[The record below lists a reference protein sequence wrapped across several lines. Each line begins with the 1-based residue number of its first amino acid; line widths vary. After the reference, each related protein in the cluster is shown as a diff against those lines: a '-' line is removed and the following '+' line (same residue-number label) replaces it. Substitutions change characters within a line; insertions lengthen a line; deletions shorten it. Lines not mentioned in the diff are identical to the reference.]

1 MQRRQ
6 FTHSLV
12 AASAGLLFANLSRA
26 AGVQDP
32 VDAKS
37 VSVGCSLGLTGALAS
52 LGTELKQGLEAGIA
66 QTNAKGIHG
75 REIKLLALDD
85 GYDAA
90 RSEENVRKL
99 IADANVVSLISCMGT
114 ANNQRILP
122 LVDEAQIPY
131 VAPQSGATS
140 LRKAEYRSVFHVR
153 ASYTD
158 EAQRLAQKLVSMGI
172 TALAIVYQDTAFGR
186 EFLADVNKAM
196 ADARQPAPKA
206 FKLPAQGTTPAQV
219 AEVVGKAVAA
229 KPDAVLLGTAGDITA
244 TLVSEFKKVS
254 PSTPLA
260 ATSVALSGDNLRQL
274 GGKASGLAL
283 SMVLP
288 DATRTSV
295 AVVRD
300 YQKAMRALGY
310 QEFSARSFE
319 GYVNARV
326 LAEGL
331 ERAGRDLTRAKLRT
345 ALAGI
350 RNSDLG
356 GLSIDY
362 ASGAPYVGS
371 RFLDLGVMGAN
382 GKFVG

>member
-6 FTHSLV
+6 FTQSLV
-12 AASAGLLFANLSRA
+12 AASTGLLLATSSRA
-26 AGVQDP
+26 VGVQDP
-32 VDAKS
+32 MDAKS
-37 VSVGCSLGLTGALAS
+37 VTIGCSIGMTGALAS
-52 LGTELKQGLEAGIA
+52 LGKELKQGLDAGIA
-66 QTNAKGIHG
+66 QANAKGIHG
-75 REIKLLALDD
+75 REVKLLALDD

-90 RSEENVRKL
+90 RSEDNVRKL

-153 ASYTD
+153 ASYAD
-158 EAQRLAQKLVSMGI
+158 EAQRLTQKLVSMGMND
-172 TALAIVYQDTAFGR
+172 LAIVYQDTAFGR

-196 ADARQPAPKA
+196 AAAKQPAPKA
-206 FKLPAQGTTPAQV
+206 FKLDAQGAQV
-219 AEVVGKAVAA
+219 PDVVAKAA
-229 KPDAVLLGTAGDITA
+229 AVLLGTAGDVTA
-244 TLVSEFKKVS
+244 TLVNEFKKVS
-254 PSTPLA
+254 SSTPLA

-274 GGKASGLAL
+274 GGKASGIAL

-288 DATRTSV
+288 DAARTSV

-326 LAEGL
+326 LTEGL
-331 ERAGRDLTRAKLRT
+331 ERAGRELTRAKLRS

-350 RNSDLG
+350 RSSDLG

-362 ASGAPYVGS
+362 AGGAPYVGS